1 MSEPH
6 HGEHHGKSGLEEF
19 LNEDIGGIP
28 AWVVGLGLGALV
40 VLFLILR
47 HRQAP
52 TSSATSSP
60 IAAQPASSPVEE
72 GQGRAS
78 GEVGLTPQG
87 LPGPVT
93 DTQWARLS
101 GDFLLSKGDDPT
113 LVNNALYRYLHRQR
127 LTAGQEAIIRLA
139 LQTFGEPPGKELPV
153 LGPDDG
159 RKNPTDTKVT
169 VPNVEGEEAPAAKEK
184 LQDAGLRVRF
194 ATPEEGIVA
203 FQSPIPG
210 SRVKKGDT
218 VTLHTAGTESRTS
231 DTDSGGSEA

>member
-1 MSEPH
+1 MTEPH

-40 VLFLILR
+40 VVFLILR
-47 HRQAP
+47 HR
-52 TSSATSSP
+52 SATATPSASPSP
-60 IAAQPASSPVEE
+60 IAPQSSGQTVETVQGFPSGDV
-72 GQGRAS
+72 GQS
-78 GEVGLTPQG
+78 PQG

-101 GDFLLSKGDDPT
+101 ADFLLSKGDDPT

-127 LTAGQEAIIRLA
+127 LTAGQESIIRLA

-153 LGPDDG
+153 LGPSDG
-159 RKNPTDTKVT
+159 NPNPTDRKVT
-169 VPNVEGEEAPAAKEK
+169 VPSVEGEEAAAAKER
-184 LQDAGLRVRF
+184 LADVGLKARF

-210 SRVKKGDT
+210 ERVKRGDT
-218 VTLHTAGTESRTS
+218 VTLHTAATETRGGTTGG
-231 DTDSGGSEA
+231 TDQ